1 MYVKKSNFVI
11 YLALA
16 VVVGFGASFL
26 FGNVNVESGQISGD
40 ISKASRYNNVKEDP
54 EVSVVEEKLQND
66 DNYYNLT
73 KNTLA
78 YLDARVS
85 SLDDLTSRTIEVCS
99 DIPELKLAI
108 KDVVSLNAKAY
119 NTRQSLLQA
128 SDALSRIGSGKKA
141 SEFTQASNSVFVGY
155 SKIENQLSIGKAF
168 VNQAASYLK
177 ENADSENAAE
187 VADLVNDWSSY
198 CMQDAM
204 LNGSEEDVA
213 YWNGKLGELA
223 TESPAVAH
231 SFLKSICKSSLG
243 QEFIAA
249 LNQEF
254 TQNLNQEFTQNLNQE
269 FTQNLNQEFVQNLN
283 QEFSLNLNQEFAQN
297 LNQEFIKA
305 FNQEFVN
312 NINQEFT
319 QSLNQEFV
327 KVVNQEFVN
336 NLNQEFVNNL
346 NQEFT
351 QNLNMEFVSSLNQ
364 EFLPILCQDFMPSL
378 NQEFT
383 QSLNQEFVS
392 NVN

>member
-16 VVVGFGASFL
+16 LVVGFGASFL
-26 FGNVNVESGQISGD
+26 FGNVNVESGQLSGD

-85 SLDDLTSRTIEVCS
+85 SLDELTSRTIEVCS

-108 KDVVSLNAKAY
+108 KDVISLNAKAY

-128 SDALSRIGSGKKA
+128 SDALSRIGSGKKV

-187 VADLVNDWSSY
+187 VADLVNGWTSY

-223 TESPAVAH
+223 AESPAVAH

-243 QEFIAA
+243 QDFIAA

-269 FTQNLNQEFVQNLN
+269 FTQNLNQEFAQNLNQEFAMNLNQEFVQNLN
-283 QEFSLNLNQEFAQN
+283 QEFV
-297 LNQEFIKA
+297 KA
-305 FNQEFVN
+305 FNQEFVQN
-312 NINQEFT
+312 LNQEFVQNINQEFT
-319 QSLNQEFV
+319 Q
-327 KVVNQEFVN
+327 
-336 NLNQEFVNNL
+336 NLNQDFVQNLNQDFLPILFQEFMPGL

-351 QNLNMEFVSSLNQ
+351 QNLN
-364 EFLPILCQDFMPSL
+364 QDFVT
-378 NQEFT
+378 N
-383 QSLNQEFVS
+383 LNQEFVN
-392 NVN
+392 NVK